1 MRKSS
6 RSLYSSNSHASVKAA
21 ENHSALNGVMLR
33 RLYHEIFTDK
43 PKVTVKPQS
52 SVFTGDTVTLIC
64 DVRWSTGRTIYWY
77 KNFKRIKAGSE
88 TETLRE
94 VRVSGGGRYA
104 CSVENKTALSQGV
117 MLTVEER
124 PKPVVRVQP
133 DGRVFRGQTVTLT
146 CDIQDTDVTNW
157 SYTWNK
163 DDSEIHVSQSQ
174 EYRISSVSE
183 SHTGNYSCTGRE
195 TGGSR
200 YSHTSDKVTLTVS
213 GQYKPKV
220 TVKPQSSVF
229 TGDTVTL
236 ICDVRWSTGRT
247 IYWYKNFKRIKA
259 GSETETLREVRVSDG
274 GRYACSV
281 ENKTALSQGVMLT
294 VEGQPKPV
302 VRVQPDGRVFR
313 GQTVT
318 LTCDIQDTDVTN
330 WSYIWNKDDSEIH
343 VSQSQ
348 EYRISSVSESHTGN
362 YSCTGRETG
371 GSRYSHSSEKVTL
384 TVSGSSEAH
393 ALITGVIVALSVA
406 FLLIFF
412 LALLWCCKHNK
423 GLSHLFKSA

>member
-1 MRKSS
+1 MT
-6 RSLYSSNSHASVKAA
+6 HEV
-21 ENHSALNGVMLR
+21 VMM
-33 RLYHEIFTDK
+33 YHEIFTDK
-43 PKVTVKPQS
+43 PKLTVKPQS

-64 DVRWSTGRTIYWY
+64 DEGRSTGRTIYWF
-77 KNFKRIKAGSE
+77 KNFQRIKAGSE
-88 TETLRE
+88 TETLRK
-94 VRVSGGGRYA
+94 VRVSDGGRYA
-104 CSVENKTALSQGV
+104 CTVEKKTTQSQGV
-117 MLTVEER
+117 VLTVGER

-146 CDIQDTDVTNW
+146 CDIQETDVTSW
-157 SYTWNK
+157 SYSWNK
-163 DDSEIHVSQSQ
+163 DDSVINVSQSQ

-213 GQYKPKV
+213 GEYMPKL

-236 ICDVRWSTGRT
+236 ICDEGRSTGRT
-247 IYWYKNFKRIKA
+247 IYWFKNFQRIKD
-259 GSETETLREVRVSDG
+259 GSETEKLRKVNVSDG
-274 GRYACSV
+274 GRYACNV
-281 ENKTALSQGVMLT
+281 EKKTTQSQGVMLT
-294 VEGQPKPV
+294 VGGQPKPV

-318 LTCDIQDTDVTN
+318 LTCDIQETDVTS
-330 WSYIWNKDDSEIH
+330 WSYSWNKDDSVIN

-371 GSRYSHSSEKVTL
+371 GSRYSHTSDNVTL
-384 TVSGSSEAH
+384 TVSGECVYICSHHSDYMSKSENVSGYLCNHGSLSRERDTASSRGRYGER
-393 ALITGVIVALSVA
+393 LVVTRV
-406 FLLIFF
+406 
-412 LALLWCCKHNK
+412 
-423 GLSHLFKSA
+423 

>member
-1 MRKSS
+1 GGVLVRVISAGQAPKPRLTVQPETSQIFRGDTVTLTCDIQGEGWRYTWQCGDEQHNSDEEEFKITVQFKQSCKCKGCRESFCSEWSDAETLTDSS
-6 RSLYSSNSHASVKAA
+6 DTINIQSVSHTASTV
-21 ENHSALNGVMLR
+21 ETTQSQ
-33 RLYHEIFTDK
+33 YK

-117 MLTVEER
+117 MLTVEGQ

-213 GQYKPKV
+213 G
-220 TVKPQSSVF
+220 
-229 TGDTVTL
+229 
-236 ICDVRWSTGRT
+236 
-247 IYWYKNFKRIKA
+247 
-259 GSETETLREVRVSDG
+259 
-274 GRYACSV
+274 
-281 ENKTALSQGVMLT
+281 
-294 VEGQPKPV
+294 
-302 VRVQPDGRVFR
+302 
-313 GQTVT
+313 
-318 LTCDIQDTDVTN
+318 
-330 WSYIWNKDDSEIH
+330 
-343 VSQSQ
+343 
-348 EYRISSVSESHTGN
+348 
-362 YSCTGRETG
+362 
-371 GSRYSHSSEKVTL
+371 
-384 TVSGSSEAH
+384 SSEAH